1 MAKNGR
7 EAIVISRPYISKVLS
22 TSESRALFMIMIY
35 LNQTAFVEDRFIRET
50 VRSVFEIIHFIKK
63 EIITGLVI
71 FLDFPQS
78 F

>member
-1 MAKNGR
+1 M
-7 EAIVISRPYISKVLS
+7 ISRPYISKVLS
-22 TSESRALFMIMIY
+22 TRESRALFMIMIY
-35 LNQTAFVEDRFIRET
+35 HNQTGFVEDRFICET
-50 VRSVFEIIHFIKK
+50 VRSNFEIIDFIKK